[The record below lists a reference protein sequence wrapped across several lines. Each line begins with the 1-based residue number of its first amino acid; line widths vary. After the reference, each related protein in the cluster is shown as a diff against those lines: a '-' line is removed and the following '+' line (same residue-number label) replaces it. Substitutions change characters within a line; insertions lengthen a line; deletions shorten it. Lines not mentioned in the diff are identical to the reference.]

1 LTSFK
6 LGAWEVEIPAMDV
19 QADETGLL
27 PDPSATAIFERP
39 VTGRQ
44 QPVTGG
50 QQPVR
55 GGHQQQLFA
64 DAYPTYADTDQIPAT
79 PGGRRGRAGRGG
91 NGQPGSSRLLRV
103 AVVLVGV
110 AVLAAGAALGLV
122 KTGVIRDS
130 NSNGNSNSTAQPPQH
145 TPATVPKAPLLTQIS
160 TGGGTASYRID
171 IAAYAVT
178 VATTTGRSWVAIGI
192 TGHSPSY
199 EGILAAASSQKE
211 ILIGSST
218 VNVGAG
224 GTKLIVTSGH
234 RSATLTPPSAPFTYQ
249 FMAKG

>member
-1 LTSFK
+1 
-6 LGAWEVEIPAMDV
+6 MDV

-27 PDPSATAIFERP
+27 PDPSATAILEGP

-44 QPVTGG
+44 QPVTAGH
-50 QQPVR
+50 QPVT
-55 GGHQQQLFA
+55 GGRQQQLFA
-64 DAYPTYADTDQIPAT
+64 DSYPTYADTDQIPAT
-79 PGGRRGRAGRGG
+79 PGGPGG
-91 NGQPGSSRLLRV
+91 HGPPRSSRALRA
-103 AVVLVGV
+103 AVVLVSL

-122 KTGVIRDS
+122 KAGVIGGRS
-130 NSNGNSNSTAQPPQH
+130 NNGNGTAQPPQH

-160 TGGGTASYRID
+160 TGNGTASYRID

-199 EGILAAASSQKE
+199 EGILAPASSQKE
-211 ILIGSST
+211 ILLGSST

-224 GTKLIVTSGH
+224 GTKLILTSGH

-249 FMAKG
+249 FMTKG

>member
-1 LTSFK
+1 
-6 LGAWEVEIPAMDV
+6 MDV

-39 VTGRQ
+39 VAGGQQPVSGGQ

-50 QQPVR
+50 R
-55 GGHQQQLFA
+55 QQQLFA
-64 DAYPTYADTDQIPAT
+64 DAYPTYADTDKIPAIT
-79 PGGRRGRAGRGG
+79 GGRGGRAGRGG
-91 NGQPGSSRLLRV
+91 HGSPGSSRLLRV
-103 AVVLVGV
+103 AVVLVGL

-122 KTGVIRDS
+122 KAGVIGGGS
-130 NSNGNSNSTAQPPQH
+130 GNGNRTAQPPHH

-160 TGGGTASYRID
+160 TGYGTASYRID

-178 VATTTGRSWVAIGI
+178 VSTTTGRSWVAIGI

-199 EGILAAASSQKE
+199 EGILAPASSQKE

-249 FMAKG
+249 FMTKG

>member
-1 LTSFK
+1 
-6 LGAWEVEIPAMDV
+6 MDV
-19 QADETGLL
+19 QADDTGLL

-44 QPVTGG
+44 QPVTGV
-50 QQPVR
+50 QQPVT
-55 GGHQQQLFA
+55 GGQQQQFFA

-79 PGGRRGRAGRGG
+79 AAGRAGRAGRGG
-91 NGQPGSSRLLRV
+91 RRGHGPPSSSWVLRA
-103 AVVLVGV
+103 AVVLVSL

-122 KTGVIRDS
+122 KAGVIGGGS
-130 NSNGNSNSTAQPPQH
+130 GNGNGNGTTQPPHH
-145 TPATVPKAPLLTQIS
+145 TPATVTKAPLLTQIS
-160 TGGGTASYRID
+160 TGNGAASYRID
-171 IAAYAVT
+171 IAAYTVT

-192 TGHSPSY
+192 TGRSPSY
-199 EGILAAASSQKE
+199 EGILAPATSQKE

-249 FMAKG
+249 FMTKG

>member
-1 LTSFK
+1 
-6 LGAWEVEIPAMDV
+6 MDV

-27 PDPSATAIFERP
+27 PDPSATAILEGP

-50 QQPVR
+50 HQPVT
-55 GGHQQQLFA
+55 GGRQQQLFA
-64 DAYPTYADTDQIPAT
+64 DSYPTYADTDQIPAT
-79 PGGRRGRAGRGG
+79 PGGHGPPR
-91 NGQPGSSRLLRV
+91 SSRLLRA
-103 AVVLVGV
+103 AVVLVSL

-122 KTGVIRDS
+122 KAGVIGGGS
-130 NSNGNSNSTAQPPQH
+130 NNGNGNGTAQPPQH

-160 TGGGTASYRID
+160 TGNGTASYRID

-199 EGILAAASSQKE
+199 EGILAPASSQKE

-224 GTKLIVTSGH
+224 GTKLILTSGH
-234 RSATLTPPSAPFTYQ
+234 RSAILTPPSAPFTYQ
-249 FMAKG
+249 FMTKG

>member
-1 LTSFK
+1 
-6 LGAWEVEIPAMDV
+6 MDV

-27 PDPSATAIFERP
+27 PDPSVTAIFERP

-44 QPVTGG
+44 QAVTGG
-50 QQPVR
+50 QQPVT
-55 GGHQQQLFA
+55 GGQQQQFFA

-79 PGGRRGRAGRGG
+79 AAGRAGRGG
-91 NGQPGSSRLLRV
+91 GGGHGQPGSSRALRA
-103 AVVLVGV
+103 AVVLVSL

-122 KTGVIRDS
+122 KAGVIGGGS
-130 NSNGNSNSTAQPPQH
+130 GNGNGTAQPPQH
-145 TPATVPKAPLLTQIS
+145 TPVTVPKAPLLTQTS
-160 TGGGTASYRID
+160 TGNGTASYRID

-192 TGHSPSY
+192 TGHNPSY
-199 EGILAAASSQKE
+199 EGILAPASSQKE

-249 FMAKG
+249 FMTKG